1 MIDGFVALET
11 DLLNEVLFN
20 AYNVRKIIINYFRK
34 IKKTANIQ
42 IVNLL
47 ADF

>member
-11 DLLNEVLFN
+11 DLLNEVLFS

-34 IKKTANIQ
+34 IKKTESIQ
-42 IVNLL
+42 IVHLL
-47 ADF
+47 PDF